1 MKEKL
6 QTIINIF
13 QYLLW
18 QLICWNQVK
27 KIDDLVINLKEM
39 PHLVKFSFMNFP
51 QTDKIILS
59 RNMQLIPE
67 LTKKDPFI
75 RLLFSSSAL

>member
-1 MKEKL
+1 M
-6 QTIINIF
+6 

-59 RNMQLIPE
+59 RNMQLIPD
-67 LTKKDPFI
+67 LIKNDLSLDFY
-75 RLLFSSSAL
+75 LVLQHYSARTQVKL